1 MVRRTKEEAEQTRR
15 DIIEAAR
22 RVFHEH
28 GVVRSSLEKI
38 AKAAGVTRGAVYWHF
53 RNKAELF
60 FAMRDDAFAPM
71 IGFTDAILVDPA
83 WDNPLDA
90 IEASTKAFIR
100 ALNDTAKFR
109 EVFEIMIIRCEYVDE
124 FATIEEEVARP
135 ALEFFKKLE
144 AVYQRAQDGKYLRR
158 GISPLAAARDTWAF
172 TSGLLHLFL
181 GSSRGAN
188 ISLAMAEEMIT
199 AHIAM
204 LRCCAD
210 DPGCRLRPV

>member
-124 FATIEEEVARP
+124 FASVLAEINRPCHDLLARFQG
-135 ALEFFKKLE
+135 L
-144 AVYQRAQDGKYLRR
+144 YTRAAEKGLLRS
-158 GISPLAAARDTWAF
+158 GLDPEHLAYDTLAF
-172 TSGLLHLFL
+172 TSGAFH
-181 GSSRGAN
+181 N
-188 ISLAMAEEMIT
+188 WLAAAPGDDFRIRVATMVRNHMA
-199 AHIAM
+199 
-204 LRCCAD
+204 LRRA
-210 DPGCRLRPV
+210 

>member
-1 MVRRTKEEAEQTRR
+1 M
-15 DIIEAAR
+15 
-22 RVFHEH
+22 
-28 GVVRSSLEKI
+28 
-38 AKAAGVTRGAVYWHF
+38 TRGAVYWHF

-124 FATIEEEVARP
+124 FAPVQVEVNKP
-135 ALEFFKKLE
+135 AMDFLDKVEI
-144 AVYQRAQDGKYLRR
+144 AYRRAQERGVLRA
-158 GISPLAAARDTWAF
+158 GLEPHAIALDTWAF
-172 TSGLLHLFL
+172 ACGLFHHL
-181 GSSRGAN
+181 
-188 ISLAMAEEMIT
+188 LAGCPKVDWRQQVPDMIA
-199 AHIAM
+199 AHIA
-204 LRCCAD
+204 LR
-210 DPGCRLRPV
+210 R